1 MKKSFLSPELQKLN
15 LKNPIH
21 FAAVGF
27 GSGLSPKAPGTFGTL
42 AAIPLYLLLTSVLD
56 LSLWS
61 YIAVVAIAAIV
72 GIYICANASKAMDVH
87 DHGAI
92 VWDEIAG
99 YGVAM
104 IAAPQGAL
112 WVIAGF
118 VLFRF
123 FDIVKPGP
131 IGWLDK
137 HTHGGFGIMV
147 DDILAGVFTCVILQ
161 AASIYIAQ

>member
-104 IAAPQGAL
+104 IAAPQGAW

-147 DDILAGVFTCVILQ
+147 DDILAGVCTCVILQ
-161 AASIYIAQ
+161 AASIYIA